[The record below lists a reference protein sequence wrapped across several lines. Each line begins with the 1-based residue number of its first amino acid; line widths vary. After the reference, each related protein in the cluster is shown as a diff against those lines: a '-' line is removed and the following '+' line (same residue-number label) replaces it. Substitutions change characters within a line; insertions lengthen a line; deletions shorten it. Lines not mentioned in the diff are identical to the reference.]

1 MRKDTDSRR
10 GKPTTTPGRDAAESR
25 RQKSKPAW
33 DGTSGTDETDP
44 ATRATED
51 GTLSGQATP
60 TFQDTATDPSPGTL
74 YPSGG
79 AATRDSADDLIAER
93 TDADERPDTDTP
105 GSTGTGADRPLNA
118 EFRTGTPRADRPW
131 DSESRTS
138 TVPGADSRAD
148 DEPRLLASG
157 DTLPE
162 EPVPGVSDTRTATDR
177 EVDAARSGH
186 HGADAARESG
196 LDGHPT
202 ADLLHR
208 AGGVED
214 THWAH
219 GGTDPAHGSGVVEA
233 DPGPGGPVPEEP
245 TAIGSAKVPG
255 AMTPDLRAS
264 DATADPK
271 TFGTATHDTATG
283 ATTHD
288 AVSPKDAVEPSP
300 TPAEPARRLWTAG
313 TSEGLHERWQALQLR
328 FVDDPSAVAGEARTL
343 VDEAIRT
350 LTAELTHR
358 QRELDAWNDGTSP
371 DTEQLRVAVQK
382 YRDFFTFL
390 LTR

>member
-10 GKPTTTPGRDAAESR
+10 GKPTTTPGRDAAELR
-25 RQKSKPAW
+25 RQKPKPTW
-33 DGTSGTDETDP
+33 EGSEPTSTDAPTTDTVPPSRDP
-44 ATRATED
+44 AADTE
-51 GTLSGQATP
+51 
-60 TFQDTATDPSPGTL
+60 PGTL

-93 TDADERPDTDTP
+93 TSA
-105 GSTGTGADRPLNA
+105 
-118 EFRTGTPRADRPW
+118 
-131 DSESRTS
+131 
-138 TVPGADSRAD
+138 

-162 EPVPGVSDTRTATDR
+162 EPVPGVSDTRTAADR

-186 HGADAARESG
+186 HGDDALRESG

-202 ADLLHR
+202 ADPTHR
-208 AGGVED
+208 AGRVED

-219 GGTDPAHGSGVVEA
+219 GDTDPAHRSGVA
-233 DPGPGGPVPEEP
+233 DDGPGVGGPVPEEP

-255 AMTPDLRAS
+255 AMTPD
-264 DATADPK
+264 P
-271 TFGTATHDTATG
+271 
-283 ATTHD
+283 
-288 AVSPKDAVEPSP
+288 VSPSDAVEPSP
-300 TPAEPARRLWTAG
+300 IPAEPARRLWTAG

-328 FVDDPSAVAGEARTL
+328 FVDDPSAVASEARTL

-371 DTEQLRVAVQK
+371 DTEQLRVAVQQ